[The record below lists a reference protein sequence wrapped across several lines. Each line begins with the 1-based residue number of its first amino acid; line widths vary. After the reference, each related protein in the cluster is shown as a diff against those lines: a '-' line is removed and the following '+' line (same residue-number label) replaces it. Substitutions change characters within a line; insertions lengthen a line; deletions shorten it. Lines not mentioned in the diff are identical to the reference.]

1 MVRYYN
7 QNNNINIYNDDKIGL
22 NTYKEEQE
30 QKKFLYCYKCLRDFN
45 EPSVEPFCSWECK
58 KDYFAEERKEMDSC
72 YREWLGRD

>member
-7 QNNNINIYNDDKIGL
+7 QNNNINNSYKFKNEL

-30 QKKFLYCYKCLRDFN
+30 QKKFSYCYKCLRDFN

-58 KDYFAEERKEMDSC
+58 KDYYAEEHKEMDSC
-72 YREWLGRD
+72 YREWSGRD